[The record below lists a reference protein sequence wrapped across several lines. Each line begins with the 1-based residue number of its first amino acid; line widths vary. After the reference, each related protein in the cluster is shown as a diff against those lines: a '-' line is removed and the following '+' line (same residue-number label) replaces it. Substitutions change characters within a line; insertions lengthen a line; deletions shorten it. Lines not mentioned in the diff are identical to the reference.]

1 VRWPLETLL
10 PGIRAVPAIE
20 AGMPQ
25 SIPATDRKGWIDD
38 QRKADE
44 EAALAEIDGIIRL
57 GSTLEVAL
65 HDFAMA
71 RDLGLI
77 ASLHQGGGPPRT
89 PEGWQVLQDPPAPN
103 RKHWSRV

>member
-1 VRWPLETLL
+1 MLTKQEKVIHMKDVTIMNVATISRRILICGMLTLAL
-10 PGIRAVPAIE
+10 SSYSSG
-20 AGMPQ
+20 
-25 SIPATDRKGWIDD
+25 DD
-38 QRKADE
+38 ERQRVE
-44 EAALAEIDGIIRL
+44 R
-57 GSTLEVAL
+57 SL